1 MSNHRK
7 NEEEV
12 DLGSLF
18 LIMGRGISNFFHFIG
33 NIFTSFFYLFI
44 ELLLF
49 FKKNFKKL
57 VIAFIIGA
65 IVGLIIEFQE
75 KDRYSSNLLLQ
86 TNFNSS
92 RQLYSNIEYYNNLVK
107 QKNIALLAET
117 FGIGLEEAKSL
128 KKIQVKPVINK
139 NDIIT
144 TYGELMLQID
154 TVMTKN
160 YSFDEF
166 KRTFTKFDY
175 KVHNVEVQSSRQDIF
190 SKLDKTIIS
199 SITKNTYLRRL
210 RELTNEHLN
219 RTDAL
224 LRKNLSQTDSLH
236 KIYKKV
242 LLEEAKLSNKG
253 TNINLGK
260 TEKTD
265 KELKLFSTVFEI
277 NEELKKICEE
287 KTEKTEIVNVVSKFP
302 SIGYKIQGVYENRS
316 VQLGLISISL
326 MILYLLFLK
335 LNAYLEN
342 YLKKKERL

>member
-1 MSNHRK
+1 MSSNHK

-18 LIMGRGISNFFHFIG
+18 LIIGRGISKFFNFIG
-33 NIFTSFFYLFI
+33 NIFITIFHLFI
-44 ELLLF
+44 QLLLF

-57 VIAFIIGA
+57 ATAFIVGA
-65 IVGLIIEFQE
+65 IAGSIIEFNE
-75 KDRYSSNLLLQ
+75 EDRYSSNLLLQ

-92 RQLYSNIEYYNNLVK
+92 RQLYSNIQYYNNLVK
-107 QKNIALLAET
+107 QKNIALLAKT
-117 FGIGLEEAKSL
+117 FGIAIEEAKSL
-128 KKIQVKPVINK
+128 KKIEVEPVINK
-139 NDIIT
+139 NDIIS

-154 TVMTKN
+154 TAMIKR

-175 KVHNVEVQSSRQDIF
+175 KIHNIEVQSSKQDIF
-190 SKLDKTIIS
+190 SKLDETIIS
-199 SITKNTYLRRL
+199 SITKNTYLKRL
-210 RELTNEHLN
+210 KELTNEHLN
-219 RTDAL
+219 RTDVL
-224 LRKNLSQTDSLH
+224 LRKNLSQADSLH

-260 TEKTD
+260 TKKTN
-265 KELKLFSTVFEI
+265 KELELFSTVLEI
-277 NEELKKICEE
+277 NEELHKVCEE

-302 SIGYKIQGVYENRS
+302 SIGYKMQGVSENRS
-316 VQLGLISISL
+316 VQFGFISLSL

-335 LNAYLEN
+335 LNTYLEN
-342 YLKKKERL
+342 YDKKKD